1 MGRLAAE
8 VIRVALRSA
17 HKVVPKLTKYFKF
30 MDLHLFIPYGVF
42 NPVYTLSTAL
52 ILKHIKPYG
61 RVLDLGCGS
70 GVIAIY
76 VARNFRVREVIAYDV
91 SRKALA
97 TSRINARLNNVEDR
111 IVFVSSRDELLR
123 FTELDYVVTNPPYLK
138 LEPKDELD
146 LNWCGG
152 ADLGLMKKEI
162 FRLGCGLLKYGGRL
176 VTATSSATGVGYV
189 LSYLR
194 CLGMK
199 PRIVALARTPLDTIY
214 LVHAV
219 KVLRSLT

>member
-1 MGRLAAE
+1 MGKFAAE
-8 VIRVALRSA
+8 AIRVILRLT

-30 MDLHLFIPYGVF
+30 MDLHLFIPYEIF

-123 FTELDYVVTNPPYLK
+123 FTGLDYVVTNPPYLK
-138 LEPKDELD
+138 LEPRDELD

-152 ADLGLMKKEI
+152 RDLGLMKEI

-176 VTATSSATGVGYV
+176 VATASSATGVGYV

-199 PRIVALARTPLDTIY
+199 PCIVALARTPLDTIY